1 METFLGARN
10 RVCVCE
16 PKREGKEQRMT
27 SAGRTKWP
35 LVEMG
40 KTVEGAARLEE
51 SLAISL
57 GHVES
62 EVSVQFS

>member
-1 METFLGARN
+1 M
-10 RVCVCE
+10 CE

>member
-1 METFLGARN
+1 M
-10 RVCVCE
+10 CE

-40 KTVEGAARLEE
+40 KTVEGAARLVF
-51 SLAISL
+51 
-57 GHVES
+57 HVSIFRLEWKW
-62 EVSVQFS
+62 QIKY